1 MVEQKKVRLH
11 AIVEGYVQ
19 GVGFRMFVQTTAY
32 ALGVTG
38 WVRNLWNGNVEVVA
52 EGEQNILEKLNQYLW
67 QGPRNADVVNVHS
80 EWLEA
85 TNEFERFQVRAN
97 G

>member
-1 MVEQKKVRLH
+1 MVEKNTVRLH

-19 GVGFRMFVQTTAY
+19 GVGFRMFVQTTAN
-32 ALGVTG
+32 ALGVNG

-52 EGEQNILEKLNQYLW
+52 EGEKSVLEKLNYYLLE
-67 QGPRNADVVNVHS
+67 GPRGADVINVHS
-80 EWLEA
+80 EWLDA
-85 TNEFERFQVRAN
+85 TNEFERFQVRPN